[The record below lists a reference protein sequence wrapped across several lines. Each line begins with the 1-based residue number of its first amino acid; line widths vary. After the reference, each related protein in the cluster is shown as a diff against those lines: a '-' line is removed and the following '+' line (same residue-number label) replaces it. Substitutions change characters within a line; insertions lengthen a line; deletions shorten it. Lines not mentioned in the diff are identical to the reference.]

1 MPFVLA
7 ESFFANIGG
16 TMTMVGDP
24 PNLIIQAELRDSE
37 GVDFLDFIVNLA
49 PPILISFPFLF
60 GLMYLQFREHFQV
73 KVVLEAEKWS
83 KEYNVTNRPRFQK
96 VIMVLLTTMLLMFL
110 SPVHGLDSAWIALIG
125 AVVMILSSTPREL
138 HKAMESIEW
147 DTLIYLASLF
157 VMIEVCSQLRLI
169 AVIGEALQYMIASVE
184 PSRQLAVA
192 LLLILWVSA
201 LVSSCLDNTAYTLTM
216 IKVVQLLADD
226 PTLKLPVHTKSL
238 L

>member
-96 VIMVLLTTMLLMFL
+96 VIMDHAAH
-110 SPVHGLDSAWIALIG
+110 VHVTCTRPGLGLDRAHRCG
-125 AVVMILSSTPREL
+125 
-138 HKAMESIEW
+138 
-147 DTLIYLASLF
+147 
-157 VMIEVCSQLRLI
+157 
-169 AVIGEALQYMIASVE
+169 G
-184 PSRQLAVA
+184 
-192 LLLILWVSA
+192 
-201 LVSSCLDNTAYTLTM
+201 
-216 IKVVQLLADD
+216 DD
-226 PTLKLPVHTKSL
+226 PVLHTA
-238 L
+238 